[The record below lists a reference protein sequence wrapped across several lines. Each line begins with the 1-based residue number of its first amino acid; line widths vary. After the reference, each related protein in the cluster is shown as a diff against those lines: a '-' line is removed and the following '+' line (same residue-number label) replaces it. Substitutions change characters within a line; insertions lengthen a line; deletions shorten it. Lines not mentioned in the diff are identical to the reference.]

1 MFIDENTYELGE
13 GNYYKTEFTKTKII
27 IGNTNKT
34 FKDLF
39 LCNSMK
45 TTTEKTNTILIIP
58 VRLLVKTND
67 VRGMIEIKYQALD
80 FLAK

>member
-1 MFIDENTYELGE
+1 MFLY
-13 GNYYKTEFTKTKII
+13 
-27 IGNTNKT
+27 
-34 FKDLF
+34 
-39 LCNSMK
+39 NSMK

>member
-1 MFIDENTYELGE
+1 
-13 GNYYKTEFTKTKII
+13 
-27 IGNTNKT
+27 
-34 FKDLF
+34 
-39 LCNSMK
+39 MK